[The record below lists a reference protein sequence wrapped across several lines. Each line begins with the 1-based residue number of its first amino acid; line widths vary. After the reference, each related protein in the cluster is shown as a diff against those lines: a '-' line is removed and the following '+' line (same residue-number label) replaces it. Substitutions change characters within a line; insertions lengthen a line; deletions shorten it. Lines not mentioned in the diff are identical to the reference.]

1 MKSYEDF
8 KEFYSEELFAELL
21 EMDGIRKAML
31 IKCTFATVLLL
42 GLTGLTSLLLST
54 EQSETVLWVLVAWI
68 LCIGLWCIAI
78 WYFTRYYR
86 GNFKHLVIDKLVE
99 FIDPNLSY
107 APEGSIPEYIFRR
120 AEIFERYVNTFE
132 GEDLICGTI
141 GKTHIRFSEINAQYQ
156 EENEDTLWTSIMSSD
171 SLIETL
177 MNKYK
182 HTIFKGLFFE
192 ADFHKSFHGQVLVMP
207 DKAEKYFGRFG
218 SMLQSYNFIRGELM
232 KMDNA
237 EFEKDFVVYG
247 SDQIQARY
255 VLSPRILGKIVEL
268 KKKAGSALFL
278 SFKNS
283 MLYIAIPCKENK
295 FEPPYFKSLIDYM
308 ATFRYFQDLALF
320 IGIVDEFN
328 LNTRIWTKE

>member
-1 MKSYEDF
+1 MKSYDQF
-8 KEFYSEELFAELL
+8 KEFYGEELFNVLL
-21 EMDGIRKAML
+21 ELDSIRKAML
-31 IKCTFATVLLL
+31 AKCVLATFCITLLAGISSYL
-42 GLTGLTSLLLST
+42 FLMNEALILFVWVVWASCGGLSYLT
-54 EQSETVLWVLVAWI
+54 
-68 LCIGLWCIAI
+68 I

-86 GNFKHLVIDKLVE
+86 GDFKHLIINMLVE

-120 AEIFERYVNTFE
+120 AEISERVVNTFE

-141 GKTHIRFSEINAQYQ
+141 GKTHIRFSEINALYQ
-156 EENEDTLWTSIMSSD
+156 EENEDSLWASILSSD

-177 MNKYK
+177 MDKYK

-207 DKAEKYFGRFG
+207 DKAEKYFGRLG
-218 SMLQSYNFIRGELM
+218 SMMQSYNFIRGELM
-232 KMDNA
+232 KMDNT

-255 VLSPRILGKIVEL
+255 VLSPRILDKIVEL
-268 KKKAGSALFL
+268 KKKMGTAFCL

-283 MLYIAIPCKENK
+283 MLYIAIPSKKNK
-295 FEPPYFKSLIDYM
+295 FEPPYFKSLVDYM
-308 ATFRYFQDLALF
+308 DTFRHFQDLALLV
-320 IGIVDEFN
+320 GIVDEFS